1 MTRNGLL
8 WKGRLIAKLSTIAW
22 TYSYMYL
29 LSMVTYPNMYEVG
42 TVQHP
47 ASFKIEV
54 PHLGSSQEGPRRNH
68 GERT

>member
-1 MTRNGLL
+1 
-8 WKGRLIAKLSTIAW
+8 
-22 TYSYMYL
+22 
-29 LSMVTYPNMYEVG
+29 MVTYPNMHEVG